1 MSPALPDTDNLT
13 QRLGA
18 ALTARKHTL
27 ATAESCTG
35 GLIAAALTAVAG
47 SSAWFGYG
55 IVGYA
60 NAAKQQLLGVSPET
74 LAQHGAVSAETVAQ
88 MAVGVRHLAQADWS
102 IAVSGIAGPGGGS
115 VAKPVGGVWFALAH
129 AEGVET
135 FWRHFSG
142 DRQAVRTQAV
152 EAALWALLQR
162 VEVPKG
168 C

>member
-1 MSPALPDTDNLT
+1 M
-13 QRLGA
+13 
-18 ALTARKHTL
+18 
-27 ATAESCTG
+27 
-35 GLIAAALTAVAG
+35 
-47 SSAWFGYG
+47 
-55 IVGYA
+55 
-60 NAAKQQLLGVSPET
+60 
-74 LAQHGAVSAETVAQ
+74 AQHGAVSAETVAQ

-115 VAKPVGGVWFALAH
+115 VTKPVGGVWFALAH

-162 VEVPKG
+162 VEVPRG